1 MVEPQRARPVF
12 SRACAHAAPAHE
24 VKFTSLDLKAVD
36 GDGTFEGYA
45 SVFHREDLSRDM
57 VLPGAFADS
66 LRSRGPGGVK
76 MLYQHDAN
84 QPIGVWAELK
94 EDSRGLYALG
104 RLMPEVA
111 RAREVHALMRAGALD
126 GLSIGFR
133 TVKGRRDRAAACAA
147 SRRSISG
154 RFRSSPFRCCPR
166 RASPT
171 LKTRPFA
178 GSHDAGFRTLA
189 HAGRWADAQ
198 GGARASERGLRWP
211 QGPAGRGPGHERGIE
226 RGWPALHRRMRDAAR
241 VPQKQ
246 RSRTG
251 SKPNVRDWKRRS
263 PASHVGAAF
272 DDFMRAFE
280 ALQGDQRR
288 APRRARAA
296 RPPPIR

>member
-133 TVKGRRDRAAACAA
+133 TVKGRRDRA
-147 SRRSISG
+147 SGVRRLEKIDLWEISVVTFPLLPEA
-154 RFRSSPFRCCPR
+154 RI
-166 RASPT
+166 AN

-178 GSHDAGFRTLA
+178 GSTMRDFERWLTRDAGLTRKE
-189 HAGRWADAQ
+189 
-198 GGARASERGLRWP
+198 ARALLSAGFDGLKALRD
-211 QGPAGRGPGHERGIE
+211 AGRGMSGGLSEEAGL
-226 RGWPALHRRMRDAAR
+226 ASRMRDAAR
-241 VPQKQ
+241 FL
-246 RSRTG
+246 RSNG
-251 SKPNVRDWKRRS
+251 
-263 PASHVGAAF
+263 
-272 DDFMRAFE
+272 
-280 ALQGDQRR
+280 
-288 APRRARAA
+288 
-296 RPPPIR
+296 